1 MKQSNIQKGFRTQG
15 LLKLQIRFE
24 SLLREGILW
33 SLRGTLTIIFGGGS
47 IWK

>member
-1 MKQSNIQKGFRTQG
+1 MEQSNTQKGFQTQG

-24 SLLREGILW
+24 SLLKEDILW
-33 SLRGTLTIIFGGGS
+33 LLRGTLTIIFGSGS